1 MGQSGGN
8 GNQHRAAA
16 FPMTAP
22 LLSIVTVVRN
32 DLHGLKRTLRSIEA
46 QLSALKTLPTEL
58 LIVDGASGDG
68 SLQVAEAFRDKRGL
82 PVRLLQQ
89 PPQGVYPAMNL
100 AWRQARGQWLIYV
113 NAGDLLGDVH
123 PLTEALQ
130 TNDAS
135 VWAYQGRSAMQP
147 PGLNWAVEVLSEQVH
162 CHQALTY
169 RRELHQRLGPY
180 DERLKVC
187 ADTAFMR
194 RIPPQQWQFL
204 PALLAV
210 STVSPSDLSRT
221 PRAIRRDLQA
231 LRQIQPD
238 LRLWPRARLSL
249 AILEIERLL
258 QVSWSVWIR
267 AGLGLLRGSH
277 RLVNLG

>member
-1 MGQSGGN
+1 
-8 GNQHRAAA
+8 
-16 FPMTAP
+16 MTAP

-32 DLHGLKRTLRSIEA
+32 DLHGLKRTLRSIES

-82 PVRLLQQ
+82 PVRVLQQ

-100 AWRQARGQWLIYV
+100 AWRQARGQWLIFV
-113 NAGDLLGDVH
+113 NAGDLLADVH

-147 PGLNWAVEVLSEQVH
+147 PGLNWGIEVLSEQVR
-162 CHQALTY
+162 CHQALAY

-231 LRQIQPD
+231 LRQVQPD
-238 LRLWPRARLSL
+238 LRPWPRARLSL

-258 QVSWSVWIR
+258 RVSWSVWIR

>member
-1 MGQSGGN
+1 
-8 GNQHRAAA
+8 
-16 FPMTAP
+16 MTAP

-58 LIVDGASGDG
+58 LIVDGASEDG
-68 SLQVAEAFRDKRGL
+68 SREVAEAFRDQRAL
-82 PVRLLQQ
+82 PVRVLRQ

-100 AWRQARGQWLIYV
+100 GWRQARGQWLVYL
-113 NAGDLLGDVH
+113 NAGDLMASIQ
-123 PLTEALQ
+123 PLAKALQ
-130 TNDAS
+130 SHDPS
-135 VWAYQGRSAMQP
+135 VWLYHGRSAIQP
-147 PGLNWAVEVLSEQVH
+147 TGMPWAIEVRSETVH
-162 CHQALTY
+162 CHQALAY

-180 DERLKVC
+180 DERLQVC

-194 RIPPQQWQFL
+194 RIPTQQWQYL
-204 PALLAV
+204 PTLLAV

-238 LRLWPRARLSL
+238 LRPWPRARLSL

-258 QVSWSVWIR
+258 RVSWSVWIR